1 MTTTTRDFL
10 LEIGTAEMPARFL
23 PDVLKQMETKFAAW
37 LEELRLGSTAIKA
50 YATPRRLA
58 LLVEG
63 LDASQA
69 DLEEEMKGPA
79 QKAAKDAD
87 GNWTKAAQGFAR
99 GQGVSIDD
107 LYTKD
112 LNGVPYIFATKK
124 TAGRSTAELLEQ
136 GLEKWI
142 TSLHFPKHMRWGR
155 NDLWFVRPLRW
166 IVALYGEEVI
176 PVTIADVTSG
186 RTTYGHRFLSNGNGS
201 GVTVDLNVPTDYLN
215 TLREVSVLADQDER
229 RDLITKQ
236 IEKIAVDKQVVV
248 QIHEGL
254 LEEVVHLVEWPTAL
268 IGEFPAEYLEVPN
281 DVVITSMREH
291 QRYFPVTDQD
301 GKLLPHFV
309 TVRNGDDRA
318 LDVVARGNAKVLNAR
333 LADARFFYEED
344 KKTPI
349 ETNLKK
355 LETVLYHED
364 LGTVAQ
370 KVTRVRA
377 LADKIADALSLSADD
392 QATLSRAAEI
402 AKFDLTTHMVYEF
415 PELQGIMGQEYALL
429 KGEKEG
435 VAQAIFEHYLPRFA
449 GDVLPE
455 TLPGTALAI
464 AEKMDTIV
472 ASFAIGLKVTGS
484 QDPYGL
490 RRQAAG
496 IVANLLQHDLD
507 LNVGILI
514 DFALAGL
521 QEQGAGKLAPEQVK
535 QDVLDFFNL
544 RLENLLQEENTR
556 YDVINAVL
564 AVAEGNV
571 LATVTRARAVMNK
584 LDDERFLPAVES
596 FKRTNNL
603 AKKAQGTD
611 VNEAHLQD
619 DAEKA
624 LYKRLLAVEE
634 TVRPLLAARNHDAV
648 LEELFTLKGDID
660 HFFEQVMVMAEDE
673 NVKNNRLNLLNRLI
687 QNVREVADFSEI
699 VS

>member
-1 MTTTTRDFL
+1 MTTTRDFL
-10 LEIGTAEMPARFL
+10 LEVGLAEMPARFI

-37 LEELRLGSTAIKA
+37 LEELRLGSSSIKA

-63 LDASQA
+63 LETSQA

-79 QKAAKDAD
+79 LKAAKDAD

-99 GQGVSIDD
+99 GQGVNVDD

-136 GLEKWI
+136 GLEKWV
-142 TSLHFPKHMRWGR
+142 TSLNFPKNMRWGR

-166 IVALYGEEVI
+166 IVALYGEDVI
-176 PVTIADVTSG
+176 PLTIADVSSG
-186 RTTYGHRFLSNGNGS
+186 RISYGHRFLSNGG
-201 GVTVDLNVPTDYLN
+201 GTGTQVEIKAPTDYL
-215 TLREVSVLADQDER
+215 TILRSVHVLGDQDER
-229 RDLITKQ
+229 QAIITKQ
-236 IEKIAVDKQVVV
+236 IQDVAAAKNAVV

-268 IGEFPAEYLEVPN
+268 IGEFPVEYLEVPH

-301 GKLLPHFV
+301 GNLLPHFI

-377 LADKIADALSLSADD
+377 LSDKIAGALHLNAEAK
-392 QATLSRAAEI
+392 ATLSRTAEI
-402 AKFDLTTHMVYEF
+402 AKFDLTSHMVYEF

-429 KGEKEG
+429 KGEPEG

-449 GDVLPE
+449 GDQLPK

-464 AEKMDTIV
+464 AEKIDTIV

-496 IVANLLQHDLD
+496 IVANLIRHDLD
-507 LNVGILI
+507 LNLGTLI
-514 DFALAGL
+514 DFALEGL
-521 QEQGAGKLAPEQVK
+521 AAQGAGKVAPEQVK

-564 AVAEGNV
+564 AVAEGNA
-571 LATVTRARAVMNK
+571 LATVTRARAMMNH
-584 LDDERFLPAVES
+584 LNDERFLPAVES

-603 AKKAQGTD
+603 AKKAAGTE
-611 VNEAHLQD
+611 VSETHLQD

-624 LYKRLLAVEE
+624 LYKRVLSVEE
-634 TVRPLLAARNHDAV
+634 AIRPLAASRNHDAV

-660 HFFEQVMVMAEDE
+660 HFFDKVMVMAEDE

-687 QNVREVADFSEI
+687 QNVREVADFAEI